1 MQESIL
7 SITIKALASATLQ
20 KITKS
25 ALDKFSSKILISQKS
40 ELKKALSNF
49 PKKYEN
55 HYNEI
60 IKWSTTIP
68 FIGLSKPKSTDL
80 STIELLISTDIYRNS
95 NNSKNKIT
103 ETQILN
109 SDENILLVG
118 APGAG
123 KTTTIKRIIIEYIT
137 NFDRYSNSASCILLI
152 RLREL
157 PLETN
162 LYKHILDV
170 LNIKYENRL
179 IKYTETLE
187 QYNKTL
193 GRVKTEEIREKL
205 ETFVDDINILDFVP
219 LLLNKINAFLV
230 LDGIDELSKKI
241 QSTTVKDI
249 KKLSL
254 KLKFSKILAT
264 VRKSE
269 LNVNLA
275 NFTTLEISSLNKD
288 QIYEISN
295 KWLVDNKTFVSE
307 LYRKPYRDLANR
319 PIYLTF
325 LLILF
330 EKYGYLPPQA
340 HEVYEDLVHL
350 IIKEWDDHRDIVR
363 QSKYSGFSTR
373 KKVKFLSE
381 VSYLLTYQIKQ
392 TIFSSKIL
400 EEIYLKINRKYSL
413 PTEEMKDVV
422 SEIESHTGLISESQY
437 KHFEFSHLSIQEY
450 LCASHLVQIPYSQET
465 IKYFF
470 EYPEPLA
477 IATCLS
483 GDPGAWLT
491 NLVLNQSLNV
501 TNFKNKLKEFTSS
514 MYTLLSRLLLEAP
527 NFNVSEELGTTFL
540 YTISSV
546 ELDSKF
552 ENVLDEWIKTPAVEA
567 SICLALADAKH
578 SLLPNGKYYIKRTKN
593 LGTRSFIFVPTSY
606 DIPTKY
612 IDNLVAKKK
621 IELGKTHVKSI

>member
-1 MQESIL
+1 
-7 SITIKALASATLQ
+7 
-20 KITKS
+20 
-25 ALDKFSSKILISQKS
+25 
-40 ELKKALSNF
+40 
-49 PKKYEN
+49 
-55 HYNEI
+55 
-60 IKWSTTIP
+60 
-68 FIGLSKPKSTDL
+68 
-80 STIELLISTDIYRNS
+80 
-95 NNSKNKIT
+95 
-103 ETQILN
+103 
-109 SDENILLVG
+109 
-118 APGAG
+118 
-123 KTTTIKRIIIEYIT
+123 
-137 NFDRYSNSASCILLI
+137 ILLI

-330 EKYGYLPPQA
+330 E
-340 HEVYEDLVHL
+340 
-350 IIKEWDDHRDIVR
+350 
-363 QSKYSGFSTR
+363 
-373 KKVKFLSE
+373 
-381 VSYLLTYQIKQ
+381 
-392 TIFSSKIL
+392 
-400 EEIYLKINRKYSL
+400 
-413 PTEEMKDVV
+413 
-422 SEIESHTGLISESQY
+422 
-437 KHFEFSHLSIQEY
+437 
-450 LCASHLVQIPYSQET
+450 
-465 IKYFF
+465 
-470 EYPEPLA
+470 
-477 IATCLS
+477 
-483 GDPGAWLT
+483 
-491 NLVLNQSLNV
+491 
-501 TNFKNKLKEFTSS
+501 
-514 MYTLLSRLLLEAP
+514 
-527 NFNVSEELGTTFL
+527 
-540 YTISSV
+540 
-546 ELDSKF
+546 
-552 ENVLDEWIKTPAVEA
+552 
-567 SICLALADAKH
+567 
-578 SLLPNGKYYIKRTKN
+578 
-593 LGTRSFIFVPTSY
+593 
-606 DIPTKY
+606 
-612 IDNLVAKKK
+612 
-621 IELGKTHVKSI
+621 